1 MKKLKI
7 TLIFISIVFIVYIV
21 KNISDFFGNRI
32 SEEQEMNLAL
42 SIDRA
47 IEECLKVYDIQD
59 SWIKRSVITSKNS
72 DINRNV
78 KLIKVPKDL
87 PFSIIN
93 LAITKSVSDSG
104 GKIFT
109 GEEVSKGNRLIVTA
123 GYDDI
128 VVDSLVLIRDGKL
141 TYKKGK
147 IALIIDDFGNDNSEV
162 IKEYLRFPEKITFA
176 VIPGNKYSKEIGK
189 SAFENGFEVII
200 HLPME
205 SEQPQEK
212 VESILLKGKMDRKNV
227 EKIINLSVKELPM
240 ARGISN
246 HMGSKT
252 TEDAVSMKLLAD
264 VLKRKGFYFVDCLTS
279 DKSRAFEVFKKSKMK
294 VLKRDVFLDDEEN
307 ESIILSQLNEL
318 TKVAKG
324 NGKAVGIGHSTKGIT
339 LKILQREIPKMCKKG
354 YEFVF
359 VSEIL

>member
-7 TLIFISIVFIVYIV
+7 TLIFISIVFIVYII
-21 KNISDFFGNRI
+21 KNIFFGSRI
-32 SEEQEMNLAL
+32 SEEQQMNLAL

-47 IEECLKVYDIQD
+47 IEGCLKVYDIQD
-59 SWIKRSVITSKNS
+59 SWIRRSIITRKDS
-72 DINRNV
+72 DINKNV
-78 KLIKVPKDL
+78 KLIRIPKDL
-87 PFSIIN
+87 PFSILN

-109 GEEVSKGNRLIVTA
+109 GEEVSKSNSLIISA

-128 VVDSLVLIRDGKL
+128 VIDSLVLIKDGKL

-189 SAFENGFEVII
+189 FAFENGFEVII

-205 SEQPQEK
+205 SDQPQEK
-212 VESILLKGKMDRKNV
+212 GESIVLKGKMDRKNV
-227 EKIINLSVKELPM
+227 ENIINLSIKELPM
-240 ARGISN
+240 ARGVSN

-252 TEDAVSMKLLAD
+252 TEDAVLMKLLAD
-264 VLKRKGFYFVDCLTS
+264 VLKRKGFYFIDCLTS
-279 DKSRAFEVFKKSKMK
+279 NKSKAFEVFKKSKMR
-294 VLKRDVFLDDEEN
+294 VLKRDVFLDNEEN
-307 ESIILSQLNEL
+307 ESVILSQLNEL
-318 TKVAKG
+318 MKIAKE

-339 LKILQREIPKMCKKG
+339 LKILQGEIPKMYKKG
-354 YEFVF
+354 FEFVF
-359 VSEIL
+359 ASEIL